1 MNAKLKNIIQHTP
14 LPVAGL
20 AFGITGL
27 GGLFAEFGQGAW
39 AKPVFG
45 VLGAALLI
53 IVLLKALFLPQNLK
67 TNLQHSVQA
76 AVATVIP
83 FAFMLDAAYLSSSY
97 PNAAAFYGCF
107 P

>member
-1 MNAKLKNIIQHTP
+1 MNPKLENIVRHTP

-67 TNLQHSVQA
+67 ANLQHPDRKSTRLNSSHI
-76 AVATVIP
+76 ATSRMP
-83 FAFMLDAAYLSSSY
+83 SS
-97 PNAAAFYGCF
+97 A
-107 P
+107 